1 MKKFWSHYKKLIV
14 LLILVAVPTAI
25 IYAATLKYSYPAET
39 VLAETNGYGGAVP
52 DLAADGAYDYTSDID
67 LETNGY
73 FGMWLTLEHD
83 SSGTTDDI
91 VISYFASY
99 DGTNF
104 DDVEFWSVT
113 VDSDGSDDQITF
125 QTWPA
130 PPHGRIGVKTTGT
143 TDTFDYQITYLAAR
157 GDST

>member
-1 MKKFWSHYKKLIV
+1 MAKEFWKRNKR
-14 LLILVAVPTAI
+14 LLILLILLAVPI
-25 IYAATLKYSYPAET
+25 YIYAATLKYSYPAET

-52 DLAADGAYDYTSDID
+52 DLDKDEAYDYTGDID

-73 FGMWLTLEHD
+73 FGMWVTLEHD

-91 VISYFASY
+91 IISYFASY

-125 QTWPA
+125 QMFPA

-143 TDTFDYQITYLAAR
+143 TDTFDYQITYLPAR